1 MNFWRDKMN
10 HFLEFL
16 NKFETDNKNQILL
29 RNVIGAL
36 ISVVEKHERE
46 IKYLQGKEKEKE

>member
-1 MNFWRDKMN
+1 MN